1 MTPSKII
8 YVADDD
14 EDDRLFISDAIRD
27 LNLEIKIIEV
37 ADGMD
42 LLNLIQSETI
52 PDSSI
57 LVILDMN
64 MPKVTGLEAL
74 QAIRANDQIKHIP
87 TVMLSTSSDSELIQ
101 KAYQAGIN
109 AFIKKPNTMDGF
121 IKIAE
126 ALQTC
131 FFDHQ
136 RF

>member
-1 MTPSKII
+1 MKRSKII

-14 EDDRLFISDAIRD
+14 ADDRLFISDAIRE

-42 LLNLIQSETI
+42 LLNLIQTESLA
-52 PDSSI
+52 DSQV

-74 QAIRANDQIKHIP
+74 EAIRANDQIKHIP
-87 TVMLSTSSDSELIQ
+87 AVMISTSSDKELIQ

-109 AFIKKPNTMDGF
+109 AYIKKPNTVDGF
-121 IKIAE
+121 MKIAE

-131 FFDHQ
+131 FFDHN
-136 RF
+136 RL

>member
-1 MTPSKII
+1 MKHSKII

-14 EDDRLFISDAIRD
+14 EDDRLFISDAIRE

-42 LLNLIQSETI
+42 LLNLIESE
-52 PDSSI
+52 SI
-57 LVILDMN
+57 ADTSVLVLLDMN

-74 QAIRANDQIKHIP
+74 EAIRANDQIKHIP
-87 TVMLSTSSDSELIQ
+87 TVMISTSSDSDLIQ

-109 AFIKKPNTMDGF
+109 AFIKKPNTMEGF
-121 IKIAE
+121 VRIAE

-131 FFDHQ
+131 FFNHEKY
-136 RF
+136 

>member
-1 MTPSKII
+1 MKNSKII

-14 EDDRLFISDAIRD
+14 EDDRLFISDAIRE
-27 LNLEIKIIEV
+27 LNLEIKIIEA

-42 LLNLIQSETI
+42 LLRLIKAENIAEASV
-52 PDSSI
+52 

-74 QAIRANDQIKHIP
+74 KAIRTNDQIKHIP
-87 TVMLSTSSDSELIQ
+87 TVMISTSSDAELIQ
-101 KAYQAGIN
+101 QAYQSGIN

-131 FFDHQ
+131 FFDNEK
-136 RF
+136 F